1 MDCRSFQVSEASTL
15 PLKNGCGRFF
25 IVSEID
31 MHKEY
36 YCPECK
42 TGHSP
47 AHQYTEMFP
56 SYERRTLEPTL
67 ISSAAG
73 SRDHARTSRLP
84 ELVAAWRESE
94 ADFISKSKDLSAKQN
109 QLSSSL
115 KTSLRSGHADLDVWC
130 GDFPSSGMI
139 VAGQLYLP
147 RRLEPRTSAKD
158 GSYLPTPRANDAQK
172 RGDFDATNPRNGL
185 PGAVRLLW
193 PTPTAQDYGSNQG
206 GGAGR
211 VGEKRPSL
219 NTIARMWPTPKASE
233 ATRGVSPA
241 EARRKSPSLSSIA
254 VGLWSMPNARD
265 HKDRHSPKRH
275 GQHSPS
281 IAVQVSETG
290 HPGYLNPHFIEAI
303 MGYSTGWSELTDWAT
318 QWFRSKRAK
327 RSSVSRESGVSA

>member
-1 MDCRSFQVSEASTL
+1 MAYLYLAESAESTL
-15 PLKNGCGRFF
+15 PSQSGFFRSPIVKSSPTLKRFYCHGCKVPRFIWPQSGMTCEHCGAQICQESISF
-25 IVSEID
+25 TAD
-31 MHKEY
+31 
-36 YCPECK
+36 
-42 TGHSP
+42 SP
-47 AHQYTEMFP
+47 AKTSHLP
-56 SYERRTLEPTL
+56 ALEQ
-67 ISSAAG
+67 
-73 SRDHARTSRLP
+73 
-84 ELVAAWRESE
+84 AWLESE
-94 ADFISKSKDLSAKQN
+94 ADFISKSKGLSAKQN

-139 VAGQLYLP
+139 VDGQLYQPLK
-147 RRLEPRTSAKD
+147 LVPRTSAKD
-158 GSYLPTPRANDAQK
+158 GSYLPTPRANDAEK
-172 RGDFDATNPRNGL
+172 RGNFDANNPRNGL
-185 PGAVRLLW
+185 PGAIRLLW

-233 ATRGVSPA
+233 ATRGASPA

-254 VGLWSMPNARD
+254 VGLWSTPNARD

-290 HPGYLNPHFIEAI
+290 HPGYLNPRFIEAI